1 MIVIVLA
8 DNFRLT
14 VGKHRAV
21 ARSHVDAGT
30 SNRPHS
36 QSNSRAVSCHTV
48 DYLLHG
54 FVDEHI
60 LGLQVWK

>member
-1 MIVIVLA
+1 MNNL
-8 DNFRLT
+8 RLT
-14 VGKHRAV
+14 VGKYRAV

-30 SNRPHS
+30 SNCPHS
-36 QSNSRAVSCHTV
+36 QSNSRAISCHAV

-60 LGLQVWK
+60 LGL